1 MKRPKLVHL
10 VTSPQTARAF
20 LRGQLAF
27 LREQGF
33 DVTLVSAPGPDLDY
47 VGQTEGVATIAV
59 PMRREP
65 SPLHDLASLKRLT
78 NVFRTLRP
86 EIVHYGTPKAS
97 FLGGLAAKLARVPI
111 RVMTLHGMRADGLG
125 GLPRRVVL
133 AMERLSCGAAQ
144 RVFCVGESLRTRA
157 LELKLAAPHKLKVLA
172 NGTANGIDS
181 AYFSRSPDVLSAA
194 RALQERLKI
203 PSGCPVIGF
212 VGRLVQDKGVAELIA
227 AFQQLRPEFP
237 GIKLLLVGPFEDYDG
252 LSVELR
258 DAIGQDEEVLQLG
271 FLDDPRPAYALM
283 TALALPSYRE
293 GFPYVPMEAAAM
305 GVPVIATQ
313 VTGCVDAV
321 VPGVTGAL
329 TPPRDSRALAD
340 ALSDYLRSPELVERH
355 GAAGRD
361 RVLRDFPPRVVWE
374 ALSQEYGELLDA
386 APSPN
391 KPQSVSAANPGLGL
405 ALQEIRAE

>member
-27 LREQGF
+27 LREQDF

-65 SPLHDLASLKRLT
+65 SPVHDLVSLKQLT
-78 NVFRTLRP
+78 GVFRSLRP

-97 FLGGLAAKLARVPI
+97 FLGGLAARLARIPF
-111 RVMTLHGMRADGLG
+111 RVMTLHGMRADGLS
-125 GLPRRVVL
+125 GLPRRIVL
-133 AMERLSCGAAQ
+133 TMERISCGAAQ
-144 RVFCVGESLRTRA
+144 RVFCVGESLKARA
-157 LELKLAAPHKLKVLA
+157 LELKLAAPQKLKVLA
-172 NGTANGIDS
+172 NGTANGID
-181 AYFSRSPDVLSAA
+181 AEHFSRTPTVMAA
-194 RALQERLKI
+194 AQALQVRLTI
-203 PSGCPVIGF
+203 PSGCPAIGF

-227 AFQQLRPEFP
+227 AFQQIRSTFP
-237 GIKLLLVGPFEDYDG
+237 GVKLLLVGPFEDYDG
-252 LSVELR
+252 LSPELR
-258 DAIGQDEEVLQLG
+258 DSIARDADILLLG

-305 GVPVIATQ
+305 GVPVVATN

-321 VPGVTGAL
+321 RPGVTGAL
-329 TPPRDSRALAD
+329 VPPRDSHALAL
-340 ALSDYLRSPELVERH
+340 ALGDYLRSPQQAEQH
-355 GAAGRD
+355 GAAARN
-361 RVLRDFPPRVVWE
+361 RVLRDFTPQVVWE
-374 ALSQEYGELLDA
+374 ALLREYGELLGDF
-386 APSPN
+386 SSKN
-391 KPQSVSAANPGLGL
+391 KRHFESEPTDGLSL
-405 ALQEIRAE
+405 ALQEARGE